1 MAVSELSFAG
11 GFLMGAASS
20 LHCAGMCGGIAAG
33 LMFSFDGE
41 GGTRGRLKALAAAH
55 AGRVVAYATAGLVVG
70 AIGTSVYG
78 GLDRAGAYQIA
89 RLLGAATLVWVGLSV
104 AGLVPSLARLDR
116 LAMPLTA
123 GIARVLRPAG
133 IGGAGIAAGP
143 GGAFVSG
150 LAWGCV
156 PCGMVYGALFYAMMT
171 GSPEGGLS
179 VMAGFGLGTVP
190 AVAATA
196 LGFAGLRRSA
206 ALPGLRK
213 AAGLAIAGLGLLSG
227 LVPSVGAAVL
237 CLP

>member
-1 MAVSELSFAG
+1 MAVSELTFAG
-11 GFLMGAASS
+11 GALMGFAGS
-20 LHCAGMCGGIAAG
+20 LHCAGMCGSIAAG

-41 GGTRGRLKALAAAH
+41 GGTRGRIKALAAAH
-55 AGRVVAYATAGLVVG
+55 AGRVLAYATAGLVVG
-70 AIGTSVYG
+70 AIGTSVYA
-78 GLDRAGAYQIA
+78 GLDRAGGYEIA
-89 RLLGAATLVWVGLSV
+89 RLIGAATLLWVGLSV

-133 IGGAGIAAGP
+133 IGGGIAAGP

-196 LGFAGLRRSA
+196 LGFAGLRRLA
-206 ALPGLRK
+206 ARPGLRM
-213 AAGLAIAGLGLLSG
+213 AAGLAIATLGLLSA
-227 LVPSVGAAVL
+227 LIPSVGAAVL